1 MFLLMKNWEL
11 PQELAPLSDYT
22 ARMRA
27 RDSWSGTSTAPSSI
41 VDQWRASDS
50 CMWTA
55 VIFIHA
61 LDVRAVCPAWVL
73 PCSCR

>member
-1 MFLLMKNWEL
+1 MKREWCALQMRPAAEAPRFLLMKSWEL

-41 VDQWRASDS
+41 VDQW
-50 CMWTA
+50 
-55 VIFIHA
+55 
-61 LDVRAVCPAWVL
+61 
-73 PCSCR
+73 